1 MMKNEMHKLRFELR
15 LVLQS
20 RLALGALALLLA
32 LSALAVWSGLQA
44 VAGQRAAL
52 ARIAASHGQEL
63 RALQEQ
69 YAGGADAGSVAYYTP
84 HLTANPPAP
93 LAFAAIGQRD
103 LQPAA
108 LRVKLLGLQAQLYE
122 SETIHPELAM
132 AGRFDFSFLLVYLA
146 PLFIIALVHDLVTGE
161 REAGRLRLLSS
172 LPGRS
177 SVLWRRRIGLRYALV
192 WLALLVPFAVG
203 VALAGAGALA
213 LGQVLLVAS
222 LYLLFWFGL
231 AAWVAGRART
241 SSGSAAILLACL
253 VGLAMIV
260 PTAIDAAIARALP
273 VSKGVELSLAQR
285 QAVHGGWD
293 LPKPA
298 TFEKFFRTH
307 PEWKDTPPVTGR
319 FHWKWYYAMHQV
331 GDESVADQ
339 AAQYRAGMLARED
352 WTARAG
358 LLLAPVNVQ
367 VLLHRLADTDLRAQL
382 AYQERI
388 AGFHARLRRFFYPY
402 FFHERPF
409 GKDDFARMPA
419 YAAAPAPATLP
430 AGPLVALGLL
440 ALAAAVLGMRRLG
453 KAA

>member
-1 MMKNEMHKLRFELR
+1 MMKLLTFELR

-32 LSALAVWSGLQA
+32 LSSLAVWSGLQA
-44 VAGQRAAL
+44 VAAQQAAL
-52 ARIAASHGQEL
+52 ARVEASHQAEVAAM
-63 RALQEQ
+63 RAK
-69 YAGGADAGSVAYYTP
+69 YASGADAGSVAYYLP
-84 HLTANPPAP
+84 HLTLNPPSP

-108 LRVKLLGLQAQLYE
+108 LRVRLLGLHAQLYE
-122 SETIHPELAM
+122 SETINPELAM

-146 PLFIIALVHDLVTGE
+146 PLFIIALMHDLVTGE

-177 SVLWRRRIGLRYALV
+177 ATLWRRRVGLRYALV
-192 WLALLVPFAVG
+192 WLALLLPFAAG
-203 VALAGAGALA
+203 AALAGAGASA
-213 LGQVLLVAS
+213 LGQVALVAS

-231 AAWVAGRART
+231 AAWVAGRALT
-241 SSGSAAILLACL
+241 SSSSAAVLLACL
-253 VGLAMIV
+253 VGLAIIA
-260 PTAIDAAIARALP
+260 PTAIDAAIGRAVP

-307 PEWKDTPPVTGR
+307 PEWKATPPVTGR

-331 GDESVADQ
+331 GDEAVAGQ
-339 AAQYRAGMLARED
+339 VAQYRASMLARED

-367 VLLHRLADTDLRAQL
+367 VLLHRLADTDLRGQL
-382 AYQERI
+382 AYQQRI
-388 AGFHARLRRFFYPY
+388 EGFHTALRHFFYPY

-409 GKDDFARMPA
+409 GKEDFASMPS
-419 YAAAPAPATLP
+419 YAAQGVSPSLP
-430 AGPLVALGLL
+430 AGQLAALALL
-440 ALAAAVLGMRRLG
+440 ALASCLLGLRRLHEV
-453 KAA
+453 A